1 MKYIDRDNWEE
12 QVLIPD
18 KSTPVLGGA
27 PEWNSERLI
36 DGFANVPAAILANRT
51 RYLKNLVTQLQGTV
65 DGQGDVFLTKGNNLS
80 DLTDAGQARYNLGL
94 NLVNNTPD
102 LDKPIST
109 ATQGTIDSVQEEIT
123 TLQGNLDTL
132 QENTEEALNGKSDTG
147 HVHADATDTVAGF
160 MSAEDKLKLE
170 GIATGATNNQT
181 NAFLLDRTNHTGV
194 QAISTVTDLQTT
206 LDSKLS
212 SITSATKTQVIEG
225 TVGTVVVSPI
235 SYNNTVSWLD
245 LGSVAVN
252 TAMDLSTSLN
262 FQITITASI
271 TLDLSNPLPGRTGDI
286 TITTPSN
293 IAISWPTKWKFLGAT
308 PSIGKAGET
317 WVVSY
322 KVLNSTTIYA
332 SAAKVV

>member
-27 PEWNSERLI
+27 PEWDSERLI

-51 RYLKNLVTQLQGTV
+51 RYLKNLISQLQDTV
-65 DGQGDVFLTKGNNLS
+65 DGQDDVFLAKGDNLS
-80 DLTDAGQARYNLGL
+80 DLTDVGQARYSLGL

-109 ATQGTIDSVQEEIT
+109 ETQLAINFV
-123 TLQGNLDTL
+123 QGNLDTL
-132 QENTEEALNGKSDTG
+132 QQNTEEALNGKSDTT
-147 HVHADATDTVAGF
+147 HIHADATTTVAGF

-181 NAFLLDRTNHTGV
+181 NAFLLDRTNHTGA
-194 QAISTVTDLQTT
+194 QAISTVTNLQTT

-212 SITSATKTQVIEG
+212 SITSATKVQVIEG
-225 TVGTVVVSPI
+225 TIGTVVVSPV
-235 SYNNTVSWLD
+235 SYNNAVSWLN

-252 TAMDLSTSLN
+252 TAMNLSTSLN

-271 TLDLSNPLPGRTGDI
+271 TLDVSNPLPGRTGDI
-286 TITTPSN
+286 IITTPSN
-293 IAISWPTKWKFLGAT
+293 VVVSWPAKWKFLGAT

-317 WVVSY
+317 WIVSY